1 MRKKILSVLLS
12 LTLAAISLL
21 PANAQVFAAQDF
33 TGQATGKSET
43 YSDRALVA
51 VNLAG
56 KKGAS
61 AYTGA
66 ESSGVYLSWRSYAGD
81 YELGTDKP
89 MTTAFS
95 VFRDGVK
102 IAENITKTNYIDPD
116 GAPSSIYQV
125 VGSND
130 ESLKLKSA
138 GVEVWGDRYKDFK
151 LYPPKDQKMPDGSTC
166 KYTANDMSTGDLDG
180 DGALDLIVKWY
191 PDNASDNSSDG
202 YTGTTFIDS
211 YKIDF
216 NAGTV
221 KLLSRIDVGVNIRS
235 GAHYTQFQ
243 VWDYD
248 GDGKAEIALKTADGT
263 TSYRSV
269 DGTDQTLEEVAY
281 AGACSA
287 ASLPVQTQQT
297 KDKHDYR
304 TSAQDKLPDGKV
316 HVGRIVEGPEYFSV
330 FNGEDGTKAADDTA
344 FLSERGDITSWG
356 DGFGNRVE
364 RYLSGTAYL
373 DGVHPFAVFTRGYYG
388 RTSMAAYY
396 MKDTNSDGIGDTLD
410 VYWHFDTDTYPNGDR
425 YTGQGNHGLSINDV
439 DGDGKDEIVFSGLT
453 LDDDGSVLY
462 TTGLEHG
469 DAMHV
474 SDWIPWNDGLE
485 IMDVHEHDGV
495 EYHVEV
501 HDAKTGE
508 ILMGYF
514 VGKDTGRGAAA
525 DIDPTSEGGEWWAA
539 YAPDGGKGNVYSAW
553 STLDNPVKL
562 ADSTP
567 SQNFTIFWDG
577 DLLSETLDGGYD
589 TDAKK
594 PTTLCIDKW
603 NYEEEKREPL
613 LSSSEIW
620 TNNGT
625 KANVGLAADILGD
638 WREEIISRVNDADG
652 TKADTIR
659 IYTTTIETA
668 YTVPC
673 LMENRTYREG
683 VAWQNNGYNQPANL
697 SYLLSEGLVTAQLSV
712 EEAEPEKASI
722 LFTPASDGVYGHDVT
737 AYEIYRDNN
746 DGNYSLLDT
755 VLPEELEKKTADAAV
770 LQDNGQQEE
779 TVYTEDFEGTN
790 NSFQLVNPDHRPY
803 EYLEKDTATKNQNT
817 SGHIYGVGCG
827 GGDTGAQ
834 ADLTGYQFSRDVAV
848 SLDLRMDGCSSG
860 KSSAFALLGMPSHSA
875 YVTGHSRILTISAS
889 ASGNGY
895 WGSIQLNG
903 SDITAKA
910 NVSNGKEN
918 GESGGKGGLNRDT
931 TGWMHLDAK
940 LDFTGRKVQVKLTRK
955 SDQSVI
961 YEGTVDFADESTA
974 LHALGSIF
982 ISAGRTYGG
991 VFVDN
996 VSVRG
1001 SQAQIR
1007 QVAPNPEFYY
1017 RYEDSNGLKENSY
1030 YNYKVAAVV
1039 DGKTSYLSRPLNV
1052 LTANK
1057 IADVLEIR
1065 AKLFLNTPLQKG
1077 QTVADLLDKMVPVVN
1092 QAGET
1097 VQAQVTW
1104 NADQVDLTKVGDY
1117 TATAYVQGWKDPV
1130 TATVSVVPDYV
1141 AEVENFYLETE
1152 QNQETEFPATAHVVY
1167 ASGKTGEL
1175 PVKWLEQS
1183 VNTSKIGTVSVGYTV
1198 EGYDGMKQASLAIV
1212 YPAVWRFDF
1221 GIEAAGATDGWTEV
1235 RLNRD
1240 ANYTNE
1246 QMKIAYTA
1254 DRKWGF
1260 EDAQAKTAGRSEG
1273 FLQEGV
1279 LPQSVYTDL
1288 ALVANQKFAVDVE
1301 NGKYQVSVVSSSG
1314 SGGTNRVRGTIESVS
1329 MDVSNKGGSYSL
1341 KSYDVTVSDGQ
1352 MNFTF
1357 DDKTGRLA
1365 AIIIRKVQEASAGA
1379 IPVEKVTIDK
1389 TELTFDSTQPK
1400 TLFATVAPI
1409 NADDQSLTWTS
1420 SDPTVA
1426 AVNDGIVTP
1435 TGKNGTAAITAA
1447 SANGKSAECLVT
1459 VAIAE
1464 KVPVQRIELSPEEVT
1479 LTQIGQT
1486 AVFKAVVTP
1495 EDAYNKEVVW
1505 TSDDTSVATV
1515 KNGVVTAVSNGTAQ
1529 VTAAA
1534 ADGSGVKAT
1543 AKVTV
1548 NADIKVTGIQIT
1560 ASSDRIAAGEA
1571 MELTVT
1577 VTPANAPN
1585 REVTWSVSDPQKA
1598 EITENGANQWL
1609 LKAKE
1614 AGSVTITAVSK
1625 DNEKISDTKEI
1636 VIVDPA
1642 SAGSILITPQEAE
1655 LTAGGTLQLQYQ
1667 VLSDSITDRTV
1678 LWSAANPAVAAVDG
1692 NGKVTAVAAGKT
1704 DIIAVSAVDAG
1715 LTGKC
1720 TITVKANTANPG
1732 DGNNPGDNPGD
1743 GTDPGGN
1750 PGDGNNPGGNNPGD
1764 NPGDGSNPGGNPG
1777 DGNNPGGNPG
1787 DGSGN
1792 GAQGTPAGQIVTPKD
1807 GSKAQYKV
1815 SQQGKS
1821 VVYEKLLDPK
1831 QETIVIPSVITGTD
1845 GITYE
1850 VTAFSAGA
1858 FRKNTAVTSVTI
1870 GDNVTKIPARAFEG
1884 CTKLKKVKIGK
1895 KVASI
1900 GSGAFQNDK
1909 KLQTV
1914 TFSTK
1919 VLKTI
1924 GAGAFK
1930 NCTSLKTIVLPDSVT
1945 SIGNNAF
1952 YGDKALLTVKTGK
1965 SKKSALKS
1973 IGSKAFYKCGKLKT
1987 ITITSKKL
1995 STVGKNALKGIK
2007 PTAKIVV
2014 PSDKLKTYQKKF
2026 AKKGQGK
2033 KVKITKK

>member
-1 MRKKILSVLLS
+1 MRKKLLSVFLS
-12 LTLAAISLL
+12 LSLAATSLF
-21 PANAQVFAAQDF
+21 PASTQVFAAQDSA
-33 TGQATGKSET
+33 GQATGKSET
-43 YSDRALVA
+43 YTDRALVA

-61 AYTGA
+61 TYIGA
-66 ESSGVYLSWRSYAGD
+66 EGSGVYLSWRSYADD
-81 YELGTDKP
+81 YANGAAEP
-89 MTTAFS
+89 MTTTFS
-95 VFRDGVK
+95 IFRDGTKV
-102 IAENITKTNYIDPD
+102 ADSITKTNYIDPD
-116 GAPSSIYQV
+116 GTADSTYRV

-130 ESLKLKSA
+130 DALRLNCDDTK
-138 GVEVWGDRYKDFK
+138 VWGDRYKDFK
-151 LYPPKDQKMPDGSTC
+151 LYPPKDQKMPDGSVC
-166 KYTANDMSTGDLDG
+166 KYTANDMSAGDLDG
-180 DGALDLIVKWY
+180 DGSLDLVVKWY

-216 NAGTV
+216 SAGTV
-221 KLLSRIDVGVNIRS
+221 KLLSRIDVGINIRS

-263 TSYRSV
+263 TAYRST
-269 DGTDQTLEEVAY
+269 DGTDQTLEEAAY
-281 AGACSA
+281 VGACSA
-287 ASLPVQTQQT
+287 SALPVQTQQT

-304 TSAQDKLPDGKV
+304 TSADEKLPDGKI
-316 HVGRIVEGPEYFSV
+316 HIGRIVEGPEYFSV
-330 FNGEDGTKAADDTA
+330 FNAEDGTKAADDTT
-344 FLSERGDITSWG
+344 FLSERGDIMSWG

-364 RYLSGTAYL
+364 RYLCGTAYL

-396 MKDTNSDGIGDTLD
+396 MKDTNGDEIGDTLD

-453 LDDDGSVLY
+453 VDDDGSVLY

-485 IMDVHEHDGV
+485 VMDVHEHDGV

-525 DIDPTSEGGEWWAA
+525 DIDPTSEGGEWWAG

-553 STLDNPVKL
+553 SVLDNPVKL

-567 SQNFTIFWDG
+567 AQNFTIFWDA
-577 DLLSETLDGGYD
+577 DLLSETLDGGYE
-589 TDAKK
+589 KPN
-594 PTTLCIDKW
+594 PTTLHIDKW
-603 NYEEEKREPL
+603 DYEKEQSEPL
-613 LSSSEIW
+613 LSSAEIW
-620 TNNGT
+620 TNNGS

-659 IYTTTIETA
+659 IYTTTIETE

-673 LMENRTYREG
+673 LLENRTYREG

-697 SYLLSEGLVTAQLSV
+697 SYLLSEGLVTAQLSI

-755 VLPEELEKKTADAAV
+755 VLPEELEKKAAAAA
-770 LQDNGQQEE
+770 LQDNRQEQEE
-779 TVYTEDFEGTN
+779 TVYTEDFEGAK
-790 NSFQLVNPDHRPY
+790 NSFQLVNLDHKQY
-803 EYLEKDTATKNQNT
+803 EFLEKDTATKNQNT

-834 ADLTGYQFSRDVAV
+834 ADLTGYNFSKDVAV

-875 YVTGHSRILTISAS
+875 YVTGHSRIMTISAK

-895 WGSIQLNG
+895 WESIQLNG
-903 SDITAKA
+903 NNITEKA
-910 NVSNGKEN
+910 NIHTSKDNE
-918 GESGGKGGLNRDT
+918 ESGGKGLKRDT

-961 YEGTVDFADESTA
+961 YEGTVDFIDESTA

-991 VFVDN
+991 VFIDN
-996 VSVRG
+996 VTVKG
-1001 SQAQIR
+1001 KQAEIR

-1017 RYEDSNGLKENSY
+1017 RYEDSNGLKENSC
-1030 YNYKVAAVV
+1030 YNYKIAAVV

-1052 LTANK
+1052 LTAVK
-1057 IADVLEIR
+1057 IADVLEIK
-1065 AKLFLNTPLQKG
+1065 AKLFLNTPLKKG
-1077 QTVADLLDKMVPVVN
+1077 QTVADLLDKTVAVVN

-1104 NADQVDLTKVGDY
+1104 NADQVDLTKIGDY

-1130 TATVSVVPDYV
+1130 TAIVSVVPDYV

-1152 QNQETEFPATAHVVY
+1152 LNQETEFPATAHVVY
-1167 ASGKTGEL
+1167 ASGKTDEL
-1175 PVKWLEQS
+1175 PVNWLGQS
-1183 VNTSKIGTVSVGYTV
+1183 VDTSKIGNVSVGYTV
-1198 EGYDGMKQASLAIV
+1198 EGYDGMKQASLDIV

-1240 ANYTNE
+1240 GNYTNE
-1246 QMKIAYTA
+1246 QMHISYTA

-1288 ALVANQKFAVDVE
+1288 ALAANQKFAADVE
-1301 NGKYQVSVVSSSG
+1301 NGEYQVSVVSSSG
-1314 SGGTNRVRGTIESVS
+1314 SGGTNRVRGTIEDVP

-1341 KSYDVTVSDGQ
+1341 KIYDVTVSDGQ

-1357 DDKTGRLA
+1357 DDRTGRLA
-1365 AIIIRKVQEASAGA
+1365 AIIIRKVQEASTGA
-1379 IPVEKVTIDK
+1379 VAVKNVIMDK
-1389 TELTFDSTQPK
+1389 SELTFDSIEPK
-1400 TLFATVAPI
+1400 TIFATVDPV
-1409 NADDQSLTWTS
+1409 NADDKSLTWTS
-1420 SDPTVA
+1420 SDVTVA
-1426 AVNDGIVTP
+1426 AVNNGVVTP
-1435 TGKNGTAAITAA
+1435 TGKNGTTKITAT
-1447 SANGKSAECLVT
+1447 SVNGMKADCLVT

-1479 LTQIGQT
+1479 LTEIGQT
-1486 AVFKAVVTP
+1486 AVIKPVVTP
-1495 EDAYNKEVVW
+1495 DNASNKEVVW
-1505 TSDDTSVATV
+1505 SSDDTSVATV
-1515 KNGVVTAVSNGTAQ
+1515 KNGVITAVSNGTAQ
-1529 VTAAA
+1529 ITATA
-1534 ADGSGVKAT
+1534 ADGSGANNF
-1543 AKVTV
+1543 ARVTV
-1548 NADIKVTGIQIT
+1548 NASTKVTGIQIT
-1560 ASSDRIAAGEA
+1560 ASSDTIVAGET
-1571 MELTVT
+1571 MELAVT
-1577 VTPANAPN
+1577 VTPSGASN
-1585 REVTWSVSDPQKA
+1585 REVVWSVSDPRKA
-1598 EITENGANQWL
+1598 EITENGAGKWL

-1614 AGSVTITAVSK
+1614 AGNVTITAVSK
-1625 DNEKISDTKEI
+1625 ENDKASDTKEI
-1636 VIVDPA
+1636 LIVDQT

-1655 LTAGGTLQLQYQ
+1655 LAAGDTLKLQYQ
-1667 VLSDSITDRTV
+1667 VLSNTISDQNV
-1678 LWSAANPAVAAVDG
+1678 LWSSTNPAAAFVDSTG
-1692 NGKVTAVAAGKT
+1692 TVTAIAEGKT
-1704 DIIAVSAVDAG
+1704 DIFAVSAVDVTV
-1715 LTGKC
+1715 TGKC
-1720 TITVKANTANPG
+1720 EITVKASTANPG
-1732 DGNNPGDNPGD
+1732 GDNPGD
-1743 GTDPGGN
+1743 GTNPGGN
-1750 PGDGNNPGGNNPGD
+1750 PGDGNNPGGNPGDGNNPGG
-1764 NPGDGSNPGGNPG
+1764 NPGDGNNPGGNPG

-1792 GAQGTPAGQIVTPKD
+1792 GAQGTLAGQIVTPKD

-1821 VVYEKLLDPK
+1821 VVYEKSLDPK
-1831 QETIVIPSVITGTD
+1831 QETIIIPSVITGTD

-1850 VTAFSAGA
+1850 VTSFSAAA
-1858 FRKNTAVTSVTI
+1858 FRKNTAVTSITI
-1870 GDNVTKIPARAFEG
+1870 GDNITKIPARAFEG

-1900 GSGAFQNDK
+1900 GSSAFLNDK

-1924 GAGAFK
+1924 GASAFK
-1930 NCTSLKTIVLPDSVT
+1930 NCASLKNIVLPDSVA
-1945 SIGNNAF
+1945 SIGNKAF
-1952 YGDKALLTVKTGK
+1952 YGDKALLTIKTGK

-1973 IGSKAFYKCGKLKT
+1973 IGSKAFYNCGKLKT
-1987 ITITSKKL
+1987 ITIASKKL
-1995 STVGKNALKGIK
+1995 STVGKNAFKGIK
-2007 PTAKIVV
+2007 SSAKIVV
-2014 PSDKLKTYQKKF
+2014 PSDKLKTYQKKL